1 MFALAAS
8 GRAGAWMTLI
18 AGNGGTEGIDG
29 PGNLVGMKTMRRALA
44 VVVAVAVGSYAAWA
58 ATDTAAGLWR
68 TIDDASGKVR
78 STVRIVENGGTYSGT
93 VEEILI
99 TLPDDDPQHRCVH
112 CTGDRKDQSIVGMTV
127 LWGMHRDGDSYTG
140 GELLDPHNGK
150 TYSAKMTLLD
160 GGRKLD
166 VRGFI
171 GFSLIGRSQIWVRD
185 E

>member
-1 MFALAAS
+1 MEL
-8 GRAGAWMTLI
+8 
-18 AGNGGTEGIDG
+18 
-29 PGNLVGMKTMRRALA
+29 MRHALA
-44 VVVAVAVGSYAAWA
+44 VIVAVIIAVGVGSPAAWA
-58 ATDTAAGLWR
+58 ATDTAAGLWH
-68 TIDDASGKVR
+68 TIDDATGKVR
-78 STVRIVENGGTYSGT
+78 SLIRITEHDGSYSGK
-93 VEEILI
+93 VEQILI

-112 CTGDRKDQSIVGMTV
+112 CTGERKDQPIVGMTV
-127 LWGMHRDGDSYTG
+127 LWDMHRDGDSYTG

>member
-1 MFALAAS
+1 MRLAVLLLLLAATTA
-8 GRAGAWMTLI
+8 R
-18 AGNGGTEGIDG
+18 
-29 PGNLVGMKTMRRALA
+29 
-44 VVVAVAVGSYAAWA
+44 A

-68 TIDDASGKVR
+68 TIDDATGKVR
-78 STVRIVENGGTYSGT
+78 SLVRISEHGGTYSGT
-93 VEEILI
+93 VEQILI

-112 CTGDRKDQSIVGMTV
+112 CTGERKDQPIVGMTI
-127 LWGMHRDGDSYTG
+127 LWGMQRDGDSYTG

-160 GGRKLD
+160 GGKKLD

-171 GFSLIGRSQIWVRD
+171 GFSLIGRSQVWVRD